1 MSEKKSRGIDPTYL
15 RTIFDQFSS
24 GKLQSDNPNSLP
36 EGLIGVYEELV
47 PPRASIAERVRLLK
61 FFTPWAL
68 LRSEASIELVSSLL
82 ELPPREVSSQM
93 SIYGKWFNS
102 SGSGRYQ
109 LYHDRFRLF
118 LLQRITASEL
128 SRCNDAIIEQCEAAI
143 RNRDGQEWERYAL
156 EHLSAHLFSNSVMS
170 GSAKK
175 LRYYAL
181 NRNFWERQSVLS
193 GGFYWSEALL
203 NAMLAWVSRF
213 NVNEVVEIVGHKLE
227 LKLLQQNASSKV
239 IHALKENDLQT
250 VFQRFKELGAEDREG
265 LERRFVMYILCFL
278 ELSEGGK
285 SNDAVRCNSLR
296 ALLDH
301 FEAHMP
307 ADIGK
312 FDWNRIIP
320 CEIVCQIA
328 FLLLEFGLDPSG
340 LFDRGEGWS
349 LEWIESVDDFNRAQL
364 DFLASV
370 SMKIE
375 GKQDKVS
382 ALKSLSKTW
391 FKIGDYKSALTTLQS
406 AIEVAH
412 QINWK
417 HHQQSAITELSLE
430 LAGQGHIDLAQKS
443 LASLDRAEERVKL
456 LSGISYAFAKH
467 GRLDEAFSF
476 STEMLSG
483 TEREHAFELIAQE
496 MVRQGALTEAVAEVQ
511 NRFMDADRG
520 ICLLAIEL
528 ASIGKIDEALEL
540 ACEIENEELVS
551 FASSQIYNAM
561 VREGRVEEAI
571 SFASSS
577 DLTADDLRLSDPAV
591 LSFRIEQELKESG
604 IEGAYAF
611 AKEIECTALRC
622 NAMLQIAMAAS
633 DQSDITRAKGI
644 LLEAVDLIR
653 ESDALI
659 RESGAPTR
667 VECMAILAEG
677 LEAHGC
683 SREANQVLEMAV
695 STADEIDNSPRRLMV
710 YEHLFT
716 GLAMRGKEGQALIM
730 LGDRIGRVEAL
741 KVLSSVLCSPE
752 NSGHLRSLLLDFM
765 DRSRVRVPAAVQ
777 SRILFDIADE
787 FIQIGR
793 EKDADVLRQKASSLG
808 PVVEGISRRRGMFD
822 GIGHELAISGK
833 LDAILDTVVRSSP
846 NREGRSE
853 DYADLAL
860 DIAKH
865 GNWSLAEK
873 LASKIPELDIQ
884 QACWFEIAQNA
895 LEQGQLSDALSS
907 ASQLM
912 HQDSQRLFVRG
923 ILSHAP
929 IREFDDNLALWLV
942 PYFKK
947 NAGILEQ
954 FILGYA
960 VRNLFFEETRLGQFG
975 QMEKLMDFDWAVN
988 LRDELMTD

>member
-15 RTIFDQFSS
+15 RTIFDQFSA

-47 PPRASIAERVRLLK
+47 PPRASIAERARLLK

-82 ELPPREVSSQM
+82 ESSPREVSSQM
-93 SIYGKWFNS
+93 TIYSKWFNS
-102 SGSGRYQ
+102 SGSGKYQ
-109 LYHDRFRLF
+109 LYHDRFRLY
-118 LLQRITASEL
+118 LLQRIAASEL

-143 RNRDGQEWERYAL
+143 QIRDGQEWERYAL
-156 EHLSAHLFSNSVMS
+156 EHLSAHLFSNSVMN
-170 GSAKK
+170 GSPKK
-175 LRYYAL
+175 LREYAL
-181 NRNFWERQSVLS
+181 NRSFWERQSVVS

-239 IHALKENDLQT
+239 IHALKANDLQT
-250 VFQRFKELGAEDREG
+250 VFQRFEELGAEDRAG
-265 LERRFVMYILCFL
+265 LERRFVMYVLCFL
-278 ELSEGGK
+278 ELAEGGN
-285 SNDAVRCNSLR
+285 SNDAGRRDALR

-307 ADIGK
+307 ADIGR

-320 CEIVCQIA
+320 SELLCQIA
-328 FLLLEFGLDPSG
+328 FLLLEFDLDPSD

-349 LEWIESVDDFNRAQL
+349 LEWIESVDELKRAQL

-370 SMKIE
+370 STKIE

-382 ALKSLSKTW
+382 ALKCLAKAW
-391 FKIGDYKSALTTLQS
+391 FKIGDSESARTTLQS
-406 AIEVAH
+406 AMEVAN

-417 HHQQSAITELSLE
+417 HHQQSAITQLSVELADQGHLDLARQSLE
-430 LAGQGHIDLAQKS
+430 
-443 LASLDRAEERVKL
+443 SLDVVEERNKL
-456 LSGISYAFAKH
+456 LSGISRAYAKH
-467 GRLDEAFSF
+467 RRFGEAFSF
-476 STEMLSG
+476 AAEMLSG
-483 TEREHAFELIAQE
+483 KKRDAAFEVIIRE

-511 NRFMDADRG
+511 NRLNDTDHGMYM
-520 ICLLAIEL
+520 IAIEL
-528 ASIGKIDEALEL
+528 ASIGEIDEALEL
-540 ACEIENEELVS
+540 ACEIENEQLVS
-551 FASSQIYNAM
+551 FVASSIYGAM

-571 SFASSS
+571 SFASNS
-577 DLTADDLRLSDPAV
+577 DWTADDVRLSDPHVVA
-591 LSFRIEQELKESG
+591 FRINQILNESG
-604 IEGAYAF
+604 IEGAYAV
-611 AKEIECTALRC
+611 AKEIEYNGLRSE
-622 NAMLQIAMAAS
+622 AMVQVARAAAK
-633 DQSDITRAKGI
+633 QSVIERAKEI

-653 ESDALI
+653 GSD
-659 RESGAPTR
+659 APTR
-667 VECMAILAEG
+667 AGCMAFLAEG

-683 SREANQVLEMAV
+683 LAESHQVLKMAA
-695 STADEIDNSPRRLMV
+695 STADEIDNSSVRLIV

-716 GLAMRGKEGQALIM
+716 ALAKRGNGRQALDM
-730 LGDRIGRVEAL
+730 LGERIGRVEAL
-741 KVLSSVLCSPE
+741 KILSSALCGPE
-752 NSGHLRSLLLDFM
+752 KSGHLKDLLYHFM
-765 DRSRVRVPAAVQ
+765 DRSRVRFPAAVQ
-777 SRILFDIADE
+777 SRILFDIADD
-787 FIQIGR
+787 FLQIGR
-793 EKDADVLRQKASSLG
+793 ERDADLLRQKASSLG
-808 PVVEGISRRRGMFD
+808 PDVEGMTRRRGMFH

-833 LDAILDTVVRSSP
+833 LDSILDTVVRLSS

-873 LASKIPELDIQ
+873 LASRIPELDIQ

-895 LEQGQLSDALSS
+895 LDQGQLSDALSS

-947 NAGILEQ
+947 NAEILEQ

-975 QMEKLMDFDWAVN
+975 QMEKLMDLDWAVN
-988 LRDELMTD
+988 LRDELMTE